1 MFIILNFNI
10 FSERGSR
17 SSSRSSR
24 GSSMNSRV
32 RVGHGVGAN
41 GVSKNAG
48 KTSLAEQIDLLS
60 KIIKFLLNSILY
72 IFVIVFGSIFN
83 IFSGNKKIKNDIK
96 KNEKIEIISTNDKLL
111 KLDKLNKKR
120 LNFAGI
126 DKDTYNVMN
135 SYIINGFETERL
147 KVNFTTDEDIEKLGK
162 YFEDIDMFKYTTNKE
177 INDEES
183 GVKYLKECN
192 KKLESYYFCIKI
204 KETNEP
210 IGQINIKFYEPGVMT
225 MSYWIG
231 KKFRRNGY
239 MSEIGL
245 KFTEDVFFN
254 LKNINRLNI
263 YMYKNNIGSK
273 TYVEKLYKYLMS
285 KHKCRY
291 GSYEKKDDEE
301 TISTLFYI
309 LEKHE

>member
-1 MFIILNFNI
+1 MMLNFNI

-17 SSSRSSR
+17 SSR
-24 GSSMNSRV
+24 GSSRNSRA
-32 RVGHGVGAN
+32 RVVHGVGAY

-48 KTSLAEQIDLLS
+48 KTSLNEQIELLF
-60 KIIKFLLNSILY
+60 KIIKFLLNNILY
-72 IFVIVFGSIFN
+72 ILVIVFGSIFN
-83 IFSGNKKIKNDIK
+83 IFSRRKEQDINVKKK
-96 KNEKIEIISTNDKLL
+96 EKIEIISTNNKLL

-192 KKLESYYFCIKI
+192 NRLDSYYFCIK
-204 KETNEP
+204 KKDTNEP

-231 KKFRRNGY
+231 KKFRKNGY

-273 TYVEKLYKYLMS
+273 SYVEKLYKYLTS

-291 GSYEKKDDEE
+291 GSYEKKDNKE

-309 LEKHE
+309 LEKYE